1 MKWHYTEP
9 LASELP
15 IREFE
20 ADNAITLPADYRAFV
35 RENGGGK
42 PERCSYKT
50 ADGREHIVSYLLSF
64 APGSAVSIH
73 SFNPD
78 TSRYV
83 AIAIDPF
90 GNLWCLE
97 RETGHIVF
105 RNHETGSIT
114 DAAESFSAF
123 LDKLA
128 APGGAQAKE
137 TVEKR
142 P

>member
-105 RNHETGSIT
+105 RNHETGSVT

-128 APGGAQAKE
+128 TPGGAQAKE
-137 TVEKR
+137 PVEKR

>member
-9 LASELP
+9 LASDLP

-20 ADNAITLPADYRAFV
+20 ADNAITLPVDYRAFV

-42 PERCSYKT
+42 PERCIYKT
-50 ADGREHIVSYLLSF
+50 ADGQERIVSYLLSV
-64 APGSAVSIH
+64 APGRAVSIR

-83 AIAIDPF
+83 AIAIDPL

-105 RNHETGSIT
+105 RNHETGSVT
-114 DAAESFSAF
+114 DAAKNFSAF

-128 APGGAQAKE
+128 APDGSHAKE
-137 TVEKR
+137 TVGKR

>member
-105 RNHETGSIT
+105 RNHETGSVT

-128 APGGAQAKE
+128 TPGGAQAKE

>member
-97 RETGHIVF
+97 RKTGHIVF
-105 RNHETGSIT
+105 RNHETGSVT